1 MALAR
6 KQWRTTSGEIPDKKR
21 KTMAYLLRRGYPS
34 SIVHQAVNRV
44 MEEIQSETGE

>member
-1 MALAR
+1 MADYLR
-6 KQWRTTSGEIPDKKR
+6 GNSGQKR